1 MGAALIAAPATAE
14 TVQSVDDGDTITV
27 RERGISF
34 TIDLDCIDAP
44 ELAQRPFGAVA
55 QKRLQ
60 ALIPIGSAVDL
71 RYVSLDMKGRLAG
84 EVFSKGHNINLVMVR
99 KGLAFAYDGKP
110 EDNRALCGG
119 PGNPRPFDY
128 MEVEAYAQ
136 EDLLG
141 VWAMPGG
148 IQRPWDWR
156 LKNRIATPSGDRC
169 QVKRWLFPG
178 ALRDPC
184 GP

>member
-1 MGAALIAAPATAE
+1 MYKRQ

-27 RERGISF
+27 RERGNSF

-71 RYVSLDMKGRLAG
+71 RYVSLDMKGRLVG

-99 KGLAFAYDGKP
+99 KVSHSRMTANQRIIGLSVEVPAI
-110 EDNRALCGG
+110 RA
-119 PGNPRPFDY
+119 
-128 MEVEAYAQ
+128 
-136 EDLLG
+136 
-141 VWAMPGG
+141 
-148 IQRPWDWR
+148 
-156 LKNRIATPSGDRC
+156 PSIIW
-169 QVKRWLFPG
+169 K
-178 ALRDPC
+178 
-184 GP
+184 